1 MAVLQK
7 ICLSLNMSEAF
18 FKYFSSIMLLNE
30 FKENNSKNSNK
41 SDLLQDGN
49 PPEIPITHNSSFHE
63 KQFVR
68 MTCLLTF

>member
-1 MAVLQK
+1 
-7 ICLSLNMSEAF
+7 
-18 FKYFSSIMLLNE
+18 MLLNE

-49 PPEIPITHNSSFHE
+49 PEIPITQNSSFHE